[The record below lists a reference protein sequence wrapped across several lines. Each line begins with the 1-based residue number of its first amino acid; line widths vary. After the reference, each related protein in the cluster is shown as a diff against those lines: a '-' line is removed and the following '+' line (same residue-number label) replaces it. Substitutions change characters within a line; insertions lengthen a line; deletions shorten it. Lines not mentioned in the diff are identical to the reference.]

1 MSIMS
6 KPDERAGE
14 PTNSILV
21 RPLTRIAYGTGG
33 VAGGVISAGLSMFV
47 LLYYSRVLGVQAAV
61 KGRLKLSNTGD
72 TAGIGERDDARQG
85 IPWPQETDDR
95 NYLAGIP
102 ALMGMEW
109 WADRTQG
116 APERTVEVAR

>member
-85 IPWPQETDDR
+85 IP
-95 NYLAGIP
+95 
-102 ALMGMEW
+102 
-109 WADRTQG
+109 
-116 APERTVEVAR
+116 